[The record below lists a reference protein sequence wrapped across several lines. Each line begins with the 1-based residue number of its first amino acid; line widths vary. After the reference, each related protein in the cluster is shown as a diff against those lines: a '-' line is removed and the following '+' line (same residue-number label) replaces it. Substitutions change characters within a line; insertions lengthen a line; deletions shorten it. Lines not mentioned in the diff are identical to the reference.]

1 MIFFYKIPLLS
12 MVQKLKNIKLHKGD
26 IPQNLSLGNSI
37 AIDTETMG
45 LNINNDR
52 LCLIQISSQNGEC
65 HLVQFQKDLYKAPNL
80 VKLLK
85 NKSILKIFHFA
96 RFDVAVIKKYLK
108 VSCNPIYCTKI
119 ASKLARTF
127 TDKHGLKELCRD
139 LLKVDINKQSQTSD
153 WGQDE
158 LTEQQ
163 INYAANDV
171 LYLHEIKIKLD
182 KMLEREG
189 KKNIANACFKF
200 LPIRSEF
207 DLIGWID
214 KDIFEH

>member
-1 MIFFYKIPLLS
+1 MDIKTHKDDLPSDLNLGNEIAVDTEAMGLEPKRDPLTL
-12 MVQKLKNIKLHKGD
+12 VQISTGNKDCHIIKLNRK
-26 IPQNLSLGNSI
+26 NYN
-37 AIDTETMG
+37 A
-45 LNINNDR
+45 
-52 LCLIQISSQNGEC
+52 
-65 HLVQFQKDLYKAPNL
+65 KNL
-80 VKLLK
+80 VK
-85 NKSILKIFHFA
+85 ILEDEKVNKIFHFA
-96 RFDVAVIKKYLK
+96 RFDVAAFKHFLK
-108 VSCNPIYCTKI
+108 ADVKNIYCTKI

-189 KKNIANACFKF
+189 KKNIADACFKF

>member
-1 MIFFYKIPLLS
+1 

-96 RFDVAVIKKYLK
+96 RFDVAVIKKYLN
-108 VSCNPIYCTKI
+108 VSCHPIYCTKI

-139 LLKVDINKQSQTSD
+139 LLKVDINKQNQTSD
-153 WGQDE
+153 WGQDK

-182 KMLEREG
+182 RMLEREG

-200 LPIRSEF
+200 LPIRAEF

>member
-1 MIFFYKIPLLS
+1 

-52 LCLIQISSQNGEC
+52 LCLMQISSKNGEC
-65 HLVQFQKDLYKAPNL
+65 HLVQFQKNLYKAPNL
-80 VKLLK
+80 IKLLK

-96 RFDVAVIKKYLK
+96 RFDVAVIKKYLN
-108 VSCNPIYCTKI
+108 VSCHPIYCTKI

-182 KMLEREG
+182 RMLEREG

-200 LPIRSEF
+200 LPIRAEF

>member
-1 MIFFYKIPLLS
+1 

>member
-1 MIFFYKIPLLS
+1 

-26 IPQNLSLGNSI
+26 IPKNLNLGNSI

-80 VKLLK
+80 KKLLK

-108 VSCNPIYCTKI
+108 ISCNPIYCTKI

-127 TDKHGLKELCRD
+127 TDKHGLKQLCRD

-189 KKNIANACFKF
+189 KKNIADACFKF

>member
-1 MIFFYKIPLLS
+1 

-189 KKNIANACFKF
+189 KKNIADACFKF

>member
-189 KKNIANACFKF
+189 KKNIADACFKF